1 MQRQFYILSTALL
14 LLLACSREEGA
25 DSGQPGETAVCFTA
39 TADAQMTKA
48 TTTSLLSDNAKVSVY
63 AWMGSDLS
71 TSASTAPA
79 HSNNYTVKNNNSNG
93 SLTPV
98 GSAMKVQT
106 GVAYFFYALSTN
118 SDAAVPALNGDY
130 TTEVLVNGVDYLMA
144 VAKNS
149 NQGYT
154 FQANGNS
161 DVPLTFSHLA
171 TRVVLTVQPADA
183 DGYTSADALS
193 VSIAS
198 IDGTGSYIDLSASAI
213 HWPASDAE
221 PVTGG
226 IPLDR
231 LEGGQ
236 KKEAQ
241 KEASG
246 QQKFTVSF
254 ILLPVSSPAQGI
266 PVQLNFTGL
275 KFEDAATGVNK
286 SYTAQLKGSGAN
298 SLVLEGGKTYNFDVR
313 ISRHSASF
321 SAPEVVSWEE
331 VETDVDNMK
340 EETTS

>member
-48 TTTSLLSDNAKVSVY
+48 ATTSLLSDNAKVSVY

-71 TSASTAPA
+71 ASASTAPA
-79 HSNNYTVKNNNSNG
+79 HSNNYTVENKDGKG

-149 NQGYT
+149 NNGYT
-154 FQANGNS
+154 FQASGNS

-171 TRVVLTVQPADA
+171 TQVVLTVQPADA

-213 HWPASDAE
+213 HWPASDAG
-221 PVTGG
+221 PVAGG

-236 KKEAQ
+236 QKGAKKE
-241 KEASG
+241 SG

-266 PVQLNFTGL
+266 PVQLDFTGL
-275 KFEDAATGVNK
+275 KFEEAATGVNK
-286 SYTAQLKGSGAN
+286 SYTAQLKGSGTS
-298 SLVLEGGKTYNFDVR
+298 SLVLEGGYTYNFDVR

>member
-48 TTTSLLSDNAKVSVY
+48 ATTSLLSDNAKVSVY

-71 TSASTAPA
+71 ASASTAPA
-79 HSNNYTVKNNNSNG
+79 HSNNYTVENKDGKG

-149 NQGYT
+149 NNGYT
-154 FQANGNS
+154 FQASGNS

-213 HWPASDAE
+213 HCGAC
-221 PVTGG
+221 GG
-226 IPLDR
+226 RYSSRPSGR
-231 LEGGQ
+231 RATKRG
-236 KKEAQ
+236 KKGKWATEVCCLFYSP
-241 KEASG
+241 SG
-246 QQKFTVSF
+246 IF
-254 ILLPVSSPAQGI
+254 AC
-266 PVQLNFTGL
+266 
-275 KFEDAATGVNK
+275 A
-286 SYTAQLKGSGAN
+286 
-298 SLVLEGGKTYNFDVR
+298 
-313 ISRHSASF
+313 RHPRAVGFHRS
-321 SAPEVVSWEE
+321 EV
-331 VETDVDNMK
+331 
-340 EETTS
+340 